1 MIDLLIRGD
10 RVATINGVGAW
21 DVAIQGDKIAAVTAP
36 DTINARDAGRVID
49 ARGKIVV
56 PGGIDPHIH
65 CKFPQPLGTM
75 SAPPEHVSRA
85 ALFGGTTTFVD
96 FAVWAPGETL
106 QQSLER
112 RDADCWRGQC
122 CNDYGFHVL
131 LTGKIPPEIVEQ
143 IPETIRAGF
152 PSVKIFTTE
161 VRPER
166 SNWKVDY
173 GDIWEIL
180 QAVARNDGIA
190 CVHAED
196 NDLVMHMY
204 EKMFR
209 EGRIG
214 FEHMA
219 EVHSSLSEDL
229 SFRRIIRLAE
239 NVPRAA
245 LYMMH
250 TSARTGIDAIA
261 ESRARGFPIYGE
273 TLHHYAL
280 FTEEDYRRPNG
291 QIYHTYPSLKTK
303 ADHKAMWDGM
313 QNGTISS
320 IATDGICTPL
330 AIKTFGNQIDNTVGG
345 NAGVE
350 PRLSV
355 MYTEIVVRRG
365 WPLELFVDLVSAN
378 AARIFGLY
386 PRKGVI
392 APGSD
397 ADIVVLDPG
406 LAKRLSKDD
415 LHETDYSP
423 WEGYEVAAWPGMTL
437 LRGKLVVEGRT
448 FLGTSGQGRLLER
461 KIAETILNGPA
472 CAPRR

>member
-1 MIDLLIRGD
+1 MIDTLIRGD
-10 RVATINGVGAW
+10 RVATIYGVGAW
-21 DVAIQGDKIAAVTAP
+21 DIVIQGEKVAAVVAP
-36 DTINARDAGRVID
+36 GTFDALEATRVVD
-49 ARGKIVV
+49 ARGKVVV

-85 ALFGGTTTFVD
+85 ALFGGTTTLLD
-96 FAVWAPGETL
+96 FAVWERGETL
-106 QQSLER
+106 QQSLEK

-122 CNDYGFHVL
+122 SCDYGFHVL
-131 LTGKIPPEIVEQ
+131 LTGKVPHEIIEQ
-143 IPETIRAGF
+143 LPETIRAGF

-180 QAVARNDGIA
+180 QVLARHEGIA

-204 EKMFR
+204 ERMFR

-250 TSARTGIDAIA
+250 TSAGTGIDAIG

-280 FTEEDYRRPNG
+280 FTAEDYKRPNG

-303 ADHKAMWDGM
+303 ADHKAMWSGM
-313 QNGTISS
+313 QAGTISS

-330 AIKTFGNQIDNTVGG
+330 SLKTFGNRIDNTVGG

-350 PRLSV
+350 PRVGV
-355 MYTEIVVRRG
+355 MYTETVVKRG
-365 WPLELFVDLVSAN
+365 WPLELFVDLVSTN

-397 ADIVVLDPG
+397 ADIVVLDPALG
-406 LAKRLSKDD
+406 GPLSVQN

-423 WEGYEVAAWPGMTL
+423 WEGYCVAAWPVLTL
-437 LRGKLVVEGRT
+437 LRGEPMVEGAAFR
-448 FLGTSGQGRLLER
+448 GRPGQGRFIER
-461 KIAETILNGPA
+461 RLAEDVLNGPS
-472 CAPRR
+472 CDRRG

>member
-1 MIDLLIRGD
+1 MIDLLIQGD
-10 RVATINGVGAW
+10 RVATMHGVGAW
-21 DVAIQGDKIAAVTAP
+21 DIAIEGEKIAAVAAP
-36 DTINARDAGRVID
+36 GTIEPRNAVRTID

-75 SAPPEHVSRA
+75 SAPPAHVSRA
-85 ALFGGTTTFVD
+85 ALFGGTTTLLD

-106 QQSLER
+106 QETLEK
-112 RDADCWRGQC
+112 RDVDCWRGQC
-122 CNDYGFHVL
+122 CNDYAFHVL
-131 LTGKIPPEIVEQ
+131 LTGKVPPEIVEQ
-143 IPETIRAGF
+143 LPETIQAGF

-180 QAVARNDGIA
+180 QVLARHGGIT

-239 NVPRAA
+239 NVERAA

-273 TLHHYAL
+273 TLHQYAL
-280 FTEEDYRRPNG
+280 FTADDYKRPNG

-303 ADHKAMWDGM
+303 ADHKAMWQGM
-313 QNGTISS
+313 RRGTISS

-330 AIKTFGNQIDNTVGG
+330 AIKTFGNQVDNTVGG
-345 NAGVE
+345 NVGVE
-350 PRLSV
+350 PRVAV
-355 MYTEIVVRRG
+355 MYTEVVVRRG
-365 WPLELFVDLVSAN
+365 WPLELFVDLVAAN

-392 APGSD
+392 APGAD
-397 ADIVVLDPG
+397 ADIVVLDPARG
-406 LAKRLSKDD
+406 CRLSKDY
-415 LHETDYSP
+415 LHESDYSP
-423 WEGYEVAAWPGMTL
+423 WEGYEVAAWPDTTV
-437 LRGKLVVEGRT
+437 LRGQPVVEGGEFRGR
-448 FLGTSGQGRLLER
+448 LGQGRLIER
-461 KIAETILNGPA
+461 RIGESVLDGPTRSAE
-472 CAPRR
+472 R